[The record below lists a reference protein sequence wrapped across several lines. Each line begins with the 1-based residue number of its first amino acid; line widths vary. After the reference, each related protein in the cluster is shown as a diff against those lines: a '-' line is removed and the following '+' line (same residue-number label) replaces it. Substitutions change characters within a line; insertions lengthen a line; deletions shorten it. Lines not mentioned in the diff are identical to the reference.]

1 MTKSKALAEDLP
13 FLDRLIA
20 TARRNAGQPALLHKR
35 RGVWVV
41 RRWGDVLEEID
52 RLTGG
57 LRHLGLTAGGRVA
70 IDGEITA
77 RLLLA
82 SAAVRAAGGR
92 IVAVPLTA
100 SSEELDR
107 VVADPAID
115 LVIGQGRDTVA
126 EWREATRN
134 RREVPII
141 FDHATPDSRPP
152 GAGIVTLPLL
162 KKLGKPE
169 GWAKSIDRTPRDHNL
184 PVTWV
189 EESTDWAAGLD
200 IVLDHWI
207 SSGEPLALPEIL
219 AAAARDRREI
229 APQRWIASD
238 ARLQQSEDSIR
249 ERLPERKSISGWLV
263 KGALNGAAAPWFAV
277 TRAALR
283 SRLGLRRLVAV
294 TSHVEHEGD
303 WVVGETRLLRQ
314 LGLTFNTL
322 GQRAAPDRERTVD
335 PLLPSRPYRRERLVA
350 VAAAR

>member
-1 MTKSKALAEDLP
+1 MTISKTLAEDLP

-20 TARRNAGQPALLHKR
+20 TARRHAGQPALLHKR

-41 RRWGDVLEEID
+41 RRWADVLEEID
-52 RLTGG
+52 RLAGG
-57 LRHLGLTAGGRVA
+57 LRHLGLAAGGRVA

-82 SAAVRAAGGR
+82 GAALRAVGAR
-92 IVAVPLTA
+92 IVAVPLAA
-100 SSEELDR
+100 SPEELDR

-126 EWREATRN
+126 EWSEATRS
-134 RREVPII
+134 RRQVPII
-141 FDHATPDSRPP
+141 FDHATPDSQPP

-162 KKLGKPE
+162 KMLGRPE
-169 GWAKSIDRTPRDHNL
+169 GWAKSLDSTPRDHRL

-200 IVLDHWI
+200 IVLDHWV

-238 ARLQQSEDSIR
+238 ARLRQSEDLIR
-249 ERLPERKSISGWLV
+249 DRLPERRSISGWLV
-263 KGALNGAAAPWFAV
+263 EGALDGAAAPWFAV

-283 SRLGLRRLVAV
+283 NRLGLRRLVAI
-294 TSHVEHEGD
+294 TSHVEHAGD
-303 WVVGETRLLRQ
+303 WVVGEPRLLRQ
-314 LGLTFNTL
+314 LGLTFTTS
-322 GQRAAPDRERTVD
+322 GQRVAPDRDRTVET
-335 PLLPSRPYRRERLVA
+335 LLPPRSYRREKLVA